1 MAKLA
6 FEQIDDVRAVHPYL
20 FVYQLRDDQT
30 FQIGEGHPFLQIA
43 VGRDQKVS
51 FNFYCTPDDV
61 SLSLEDWQRIL
72 EAGRKF
78 LAETLE
84 SGDDW

>member
-6 FEQIDDVRAVHPYL
+6 FEQIDDVRAAHPYL
-20 FVYQLRDDQT
+20 FVYQLRDEQT
-30 FQIGEGHPFLQIA
+30 FQVGRGHPFLQIE
-43 VGRDQKVS
+43 VGRDRKLS

-61 SLSLEDWQRIL
+61 SLGVEDWERLL
-72 EAGRKF
+72 EAGKKF